1 MVLPCTVAFVLTL
14 SLLSATACGSE
25 STPTPLQIDLSVEEI
40 LSKAA
45 ERFESLQ
52 SFHFK
57 MTHEGGGTPIALGLE
72 METVEGDV
80 VSPDRMA
87 VAIEAKASGLF
98 FEVDAIAIGDNTY
111 MTNPFTQKFG
121 DFSDIIT
128 PGGFF
133 DPAEGVGS
141 IIANATNPSVFSIET
156 LNGVS
161 VYRLGGSVRSE
172 DLQSISTTAT
182 EGHILAA
189 ELWIGEE
196 DFLVRKLTLDGRIT
210 EKEEDGIVRTI
221 TISGFDQAVTIE
233 RPDLNGDS

>member
-111 MTNPFTQKFG
+111 MTNPFTQKFE

-161 VYRLGGSVRSE
+161 VYRLGVQFARKTCNLYQQRPQKGIF
-172 DLQSISTTAT
+172 LQLSYGLGKRISSYGNSLLT
-182 EGHILAA
+182 EGSPR
-189 ELWIGEE
+189 
-196 DFLVRKLTLDGRIT
+196 RK
-210 EKEEDGIVRTI
+210 KMA
-221 TISGFDQAVTIE
+221 S
-233 RPDLNGDS
+233 